1 MRSRKIMKKWI
12 FSLIVSLFCVFHV
25 NTGYAQVLENLT
37 AGTYPVSASLSC
49 YVNAMGGVEFGGPM
63 MKSAEITVGADG
75 AKNMTIYLQK
85 SVVTIYSVTCDTFV
99 DAAPAGAVTDGNIA
113 AGTIGYYNGDGN
125 FTTFG
130 VTYTLSTDT
139 ALNSRQEE
147 VPYVDSITF
156 PIEEEKESYGLSL
169 YVNSNVMGTQFS
181 NDGHKAIL
189 TVDWG
194 SVSVPK
200 TADKTETQ
208 ATEKPTETIPETSS
222 EVENTS
228 ETASDT
234 PQAEEETASVN
245 VEAMNGLNIYRADE
259 AEEESVPAE
268 SPAVQSYT
276 AYFNSTLLAIAG
288 TAGVMLVLIGMILMF
303 IGYREDKKHEK

>member
-1 MRSRKIMKKWI
+1 MKKWI
-12 FSLIVSLFCVFHV
+12 FSLIVSLFCMFHV
-25 NTGYAQVLENLT
+25 NEGYAQVLENLT

-75 AKNMTIYLQK
+75 AKSMTIYLQK

-99 DAAPAGAVTDGNIA
+99 DAAPAGAVTDGNIV
-113 AGTIGYYNGDGN
+113 AGTIGYYSSDGS
-125 FTTFG
+125 FTTSG
-130 VTYTLSTDT
+130 VMHTLSADT

-147 VPYVDSITF
+147 VSYVDSITF
-156 PIEEEKESYGLSL
+156 PLEEEKESYGLSL

-181 NDGHKAIL
+181 NDGHKAVL

-194 SVSVPK
+194 SVSAPEAAEK
-200 TADKTETQ
+200 TAETVSQESVSQETGNEKTAETM
-208 ATEKPTETIPETSS
+208 EKPAETMPETSS
-222 EVENTS
+222 EVGNVS
-228 ETASDT
+228 ETASET
-234 PQAEEETASVN
+234 APAEEKTASAN

-268 SPAVQSYT
+268 LPALKAIPHILTAHCLRSPEQPELCWY
-276 AYFNSTLLAIAG
+276 
-288 TAGVMLVLIGMILMF
+288 
-303 IGYREDKKHEK
+303 